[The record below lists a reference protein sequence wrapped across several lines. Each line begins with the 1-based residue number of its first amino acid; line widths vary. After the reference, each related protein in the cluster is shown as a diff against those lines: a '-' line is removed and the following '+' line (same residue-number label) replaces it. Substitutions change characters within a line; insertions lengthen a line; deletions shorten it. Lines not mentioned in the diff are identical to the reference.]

1 MVLHKMCSLQDLIE
15 KAKTEI
21 EEDVEFFSAPP
32 NIETEMRRRGE
43 MAKYDF
49 NHDIIYYS
57 KTLISSRDQDYQIQV
72 FMHELA
78 HAKDLRD
85 CVANGLLKII
95 LPHEGIL
102 ESDMEKINEHLHTA
116 TEFQISNFLY
126 SKFNFTL
133 PQNPQTYRY
142 LADDL
147 FFSLIPAIEYLYF
160 GEDKRLR
167 EEFQLKLDK
176 KLDQKWSSISSLL
189 KGLNFADS
197 HSFETEFVKLSRCLG
212 FIVQIK
218 IESNTGELRNNF
230 KILQTNK
237 IDDIKIFE
245 LINFDFRRSIFV
257 K

>member
-1 MVLHKMCSLQDLIE
+1 MCSLHDLIE
-15 KAKTEI
+15 RAKIEI
-21 EEDVEFFSAPP
+21 EEDVEFFPAPA
-32 NIETEMRRRGE
+32 NIETEMQRRGE
-43 MAKYDF
+43 MARYDF

-57 KTLISSRDQDYQIQV
+57 TTLISFRDQDYQIQT

-102 ESDMEKINEHLHTA
+102 VTDWKKINDDLHTA

-147 FFSLIPAIEYLYF
+147 FFSLIPTIEYLYF

-167 EEFQLKLDK
+167 EEFKLKLDK
-176 KLDQKWSSISSLL
+176 KLDKKWLSISSLL
-189 KGLNFADS
+189 KALNFADS

-212 FIVQIK
+212 FIIQIK
-218 IESNTGELRNNF
+218 IESITEELRNNF
-230 KILQTNK
+230 KILQINK

-245 LINFDFRRSIFV
+245 LINFDFRRSIFY
-257 K
+257 